1 MVDKTEILKNEV
13 DRILSDQGKSTICIL
28 INTDD
33 YSGKFVKLA
42 GEKLLLIDETDFI
55 ADNVCDSLERRMIE
69 KYGLSKNNVEDL
81 VSKGSEVNRE
91 LKRYIKSNRII
102 NSILV
107 VKMSCQ
113 TAEDELAE
121 VKGNLTILV
130 QQIQELIVIKNFQ
143 DICYLIYGKMSG
155 NYLIERYLR
164 ESLSYDADLEDP
176 LLYINSEIVDVGDFD
191 KKKVLDSIQV
201 ALCGI
206 DAKKEK
212 VNLVSSRDRDKDFFG
227 PIYVM
232 KASTI
237 TLESE
242 CEVWNIELPFQISDN
257 EAELIEVKLWN
268 DENNENILLIK
279 RLSSKKIY
287 DFAL

>member
-1 MVDKTEILKNEV
+1 MLSDIRKNERQLF
-13 DRILSDQGKSTICIL
+13 DREI
-28 INTDD
+28 
-33 YSGKFVKLA
+33 FA
-42 GEKLLLIDETDFI
+42 
-55 ADNVCDSLERRMIE
+55 R
-69 KYGLSKNNVEDL
+69 
-81 VSKGSEVNRE
+81 
-91 LKRYIKSNRII
+91 
-102 NSILV
+102 
-107 VKMSCQ
+107 
-113 TAEDELAE
+113 
-121 VKGNLTILV
+121 
-130 QQIQELIVIKNFQ
+130 IVILWCGFRTVCQ
-143 DICYLIYGKMSG
+143 GCD
-155 NYLIERYLR
+155 
-164 ESLSYDADLEDP
+164 D
-176 LLYINSEIVDVGDFD
+176 SEIVDVGDFD

>member
-1 MVDKTEILKNEV
+1 MGDVQILDEQNLISMAGFIHV
-13 DRILSDQGKSTICIL
+13 GATIVGAVFIERK
-28 INTDD
+28 IIH
-33 YSGKFVKLA
+33 A
-42 GEKLLLIDETDFI
+42 EKL
-55 ADNVCDSLERRMIE
+55 N
-69 KYGLSKNNVEDL
+69 L

-107 VKMSCQ
+107 GKMSCQ